1 MQIRTQGNINEGP
14 VRLYAGEQ
22 PHWASVFSCV
32 SLTRSGL
39 ASATASAITP
49 PKDSPSRYTG
59 LSGGH
64 CITMISKYSLY
75 GNKCPLVHVRR
86 GARASNGK
94 PWSNTADTVFSMAE
108 RSLGS
113 GCYIMLSRW
122 QLRRHES
129 LMLAEV
135 LLIQLASE
143 HPPNIPACRHGM
155 QAHASCSVIWTKVS
169 LCIWPMLSV
178 CRSGALCVLGRMRRA
193 VLLDLLCQLDQSLE
207 GRPVL
212 RGDAERVE
220 VEGVCQVWELPR
232 SCQARA
238 VNARKVHH
246 EG

>member
-1 MQIRTQGNINEGP
+1 MPIGACPEGCK
-14 VRLYAGEQ
+14 
-22 PHWASVFSCV
+22 SF
-32 SLTRSGL
+32 
-39 ASATASAITP
+39 
-49 PKDSPSRYTG
+49 
-59 LSGGH
+59 
-64 CITMISKYSLY
+64 
-75 GNKCPLVHVRR
+75 
-86 GARASNGK
+86 NGK

-246 EG
+246 GGVGRLGWPWGPALECMG